1 MAMKSLT
8 VRLSFL
14 LFLSLTL
21 TARAEK
27 IILSPNAQISLLT
40 LGPDQGELFSAF
52 WHSAIRVYDGEINF
66 DSVYNYGVF
75 DFDNPKFYTDFAK
88 GYLNYKLAVNG
99 YRRFRDHYVH
109 NNRSIDEQ
117 VLNLNQKQKQNIFDF
132 LEINKLP
139 ENRYYLY
146 DYFFDNCAT
155 RVRDA
160 IEDNLEGKL
169 TYDYSHIDT
178 QYTIRDLID
187 ICTKYQPWGDLGIDL
202 GLGSKIDRLATPHE
216 YMYLPFYIRDNFAHA
231 SIQTDDGPVPL
242 VLRSK
247 KVFIPKQVDI
257 PQTLFTPKVVFWLI
271 LLLVVAYSLYQY
283 KNKNQSIVLDVVV
296 FSMVGAVGI
305 VMFLIWTV
313 TNHDAASDNYNILW
327 AFPLHLPAA
336 VWLAINRD
344 SNLLKK
350 YFLGVAILNGLVL
363 LGWWIIPQ
371 ELHPALI
378 PIILLLMIRATWIWF
393 KDGEVKVKG
402 TDQPLESSLY

>member
-1 MAMKSLT
+1 MVMKSLT
-8 VRLSFL
+8 ARLSL
-14 LFLSLTL
+14 LLLLSLTL
-21 TARAEK
+21 IARAEK

-40 LGPDQGELFSAF
+40 LGPDQKDLFSAF
-52 WHSAIRVYDGEINF
+52 GHSAIRVYDGEINF

-75 DFDNPKFYTDFAK
+75 DFDNPNFYTDFAK
-88 GYLNYKLAVNG
+88 GYLNYKLAVNS
-99 YRRFRDHYVH
+99 YRRFHAYYVF
-109 NNRSIDEQ
+109 NNRSVDEQ
-117 VLNLNQKQKQNIFDF
+117 VLNLNQKQKQKIFDF
-132 LEINKLP
+132 LEINKHP

-178 QYTIRDLID
+178 QYTVRDLIG
-187 ICTKYQPWGDLGIDL
+187 ICTEYQPWGDFGIDL
-202 GLGSKIDRLATPHE
+202 GLGSKIDRLATFHE

-247 KVFIPKQVDI
+247 KVFIPKEAEV

-271 LLLVVAYSLYQY
+271 FLLIVAFTLYQY
-283 KNKNQSIVLDVVV
+283 KNRNQSIVLDVVL

-305 VMFLIWTV
+305 VMFLIWTA
-313 TNHDAASDNYNILW
+313 TDHDAASDNYNILW

-336 VWLAINRD
+336 VWLAFNRD
-344 SNLLKK
+344 SNPLKK
-350 YFLGVAILNGLVL
+350 YFLAMAILNGLVL

-371 ELHPALI
+371 ELHPAVI

-393 KDGEVKVKG
+393 KDGE
-402 TDQPLESSLY
+402 D